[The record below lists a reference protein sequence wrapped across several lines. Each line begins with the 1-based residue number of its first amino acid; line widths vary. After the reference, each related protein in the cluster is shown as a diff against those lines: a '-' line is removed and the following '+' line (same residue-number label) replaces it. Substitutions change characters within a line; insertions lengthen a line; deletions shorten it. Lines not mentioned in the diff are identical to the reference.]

1 MGEASGGAGVGA
13 VGGTE
18 RLDGLSAEAARAHP
32 ARTALVWAGAGA
44 APDRGPAA
52 LDFASLDL
60 RVSRAAYALD
70 RLLPGRER
78 ATVAVA
84 SVLHPDFAVAY
95 YAAARSGNVVAV
107 VNPLL
112 REEALLHILS
122 VSEARLALV
131 DAGLYARLAP
141 VRDRLPALREVVLI
155 GPVAAG
161 AYRDVPRLDGVLAN
175 MENRTLVRPPGA
187 VSPDDVVCVQFT
199 SGTTGLPKA
208 VRLTHRNLVVNAAQ
222 IAEAHRLGHGSVA
235 LNHLPTYHPMHLN
248 SALFA
253 GATQV
258 LCAAPDPID
267 AVEAANRHSATH
279 FYSLPV
285 RLARLAAAPAH
296 ALDGL
301 RLATVR
307 QIASGG
313 SALAVRDAARLA
325 ERFGVPVFQGYGL
338 AETSPLTHSDDPG
351 RPVPGSVGR
360 PVAGTECRV
369 VDVERR
375 AVLAPDKAGEV
386 QVRGPQV
393 MKGYLGGPDGT
404 GLEDGGWF
412 STGDVGRIDGEG
424 RLFLVD
430 RLGDTFKCDNFL
442 VAPTEI
448 EQVLL
453 GHELVREAVVFGLPD
468 AARGALAA
476 ALVVLQPD
484 AGGAEAIAA
493 AVADQLPYYQRLHHI
508 EAVDAIPR
516 NANGKVQRRALRDAL
531 IARLQSRTPDHAS
544 AHASVRTQEGRTV
557 DHPTG
562 LFTVINTFTL
572 KDHGRADEFERRFL
586 DHVAWMR
593 AQEGFDSHQ
602 AVRLVERPGVYINLG
617 RWRSPESFQRVRGS
631 EVFQAHAKEFHEVV
645 EVDADPSRNV
655 LRTGGDVTEG
665 APVVVVERLGVEG
678 PSLDAFDDSYREYA
692 RALTARPG
700 FLHADFSRSLTRP
713 GNYTFVTWWSDAEAW
728 RAARADA
735 PAFGTAEC
743 AVHLAAHATAHATA
757 PKAADRVG

>member
-1 MGEASGGAGVGA
+1 M
-13 VGGTE
+13 
-18 RLDGLSAEAARAHP
+18 RLDGLPAEAARAHP
-32 ARTALVWAGAGA
+32 TRPALVWDGNPGQT
-44 APDRGPAA
+44 PARRET
-52 LDFASLDL
+52 LDFAGLDL
-60 RVSRAAYALD
+60 RVSRAAYALR
-70 RLLPGRER
+70 RLLPPGREGGSV
-78 ATVAVA
+78 VAVA

-95 YAAARSGNVVAV
+95 YAAARGGNVVAV

-112 REEALLHILS
+112 REEALLHTLS

-131 DAGLYARLAP
+131 DAGLYARLAA

-155 GPVAAG
+155 GPAEPG
-161 AYRDVPRLDGVLAN
+161 ATGATGPDVPDVPRLDDVL
-175 MENRTLVRPPGA
+175 EKRTLVGPPGT
-187 VSPDDVVCVQFT
+187 VGPDDVVCVQFT

-222 IAEAHRLGHGSVA
+222 IAEAHRVDGGSVA

-248 SALFA
+248 SAVFA

-258 LCAAPDPID
+258 LCAAPDPLD
-267 AVEAANRHSATH
+267 AVAAANRHSATH

-285 RLARLAAAPAH
+285 RLARLATH
-296 ALDGL
+296 RALDGL
-301 RLATVR
+301 ELTTVR

-313 SALAVRDAARLA
+313 SALPVRDAVRLA

-338 AETSPLTHSDDPG
+338 AETSPLTHSDDPA
-351 RPVPGSVGR
+351 RPEPGSVGR

-375 AVLAPDKAGEV
+375 TVSASGEVGEV

-404 GLEDGGWF
+404 GLEDDGWF
-412 STGDVGRIDGEG
+412 STGDVGRIDEEG

-442 VAPTEI
+442 VAPAEV

-453 GHELVREAVVFGLPD
+453 DHELVREAVVFGLPD
-468 AARGALAA
+468 PARGALAA
-476 ALVVLQPD
+476 ALVVLRPG
-484 AGGAEAIAA
+484 AGGPEATAGAIAA
-493 AVADQLPYYQRLHHI
+493 AVAERLPYYQRPHHI
-508 EAVDAIPR
+508 EVVEAIPR
-516 NANGKVQRRALRDAL
+516 NANGKVRRRALRDAL
-531 IARLQSRTPDHAS
+531 VH
-544 AHASVRTQEGRTV
+544 TQEGHTPMSSCDEL

-572 KDHGRADEFERRFL
+572 KDPGRADEFERRFL

-602 AVRLVERPGVYINLG
+602 AVRLVERPGVYVNLG

-631 EVFQAHAKEFHEVV
+631 EVFQAHAEQFHELVD
-645 EVDADPSRNV
+645 VDADPSLNV
-655 LRTGGDVTEG
+655 LRAGGDVAEG
-665 APVVVVERLGVEG
+665 APVVVVEHLGAEG
-678 PSLDAFDDSYREYA
+678 AEGAEGAGVGLDAFADSYRAYVRELA
-692 RALTARPG
+692 ARPG
-700 FLHADFSRSLTRP
+700 FLHADLSRSLTRP
-713 GNYTFVTWWSDAEAW
+713 GSYTFVTWWSDGGAW
-728 RAARADA
+728 RASRAGA
-735 PAFGTAEC
+735 PAAGTAER
-743 AVHLAAHATAHATA
+743 AVHLAAHAADR
-757 PKAADRVG
+757 KAANHVA

>member
-1 MGEASGGAGVGA
+1 MGEA

-32 ARTALVWAGAGA
+32 ARTALVWDGAGA

-60 RVSRAAYALD
+60 RVSRAAYALR

-112 REEALLHILS
+112 REEALLHTLS

-155 GPVAAG
+155 GPVAPG
-161 AYRDVPRLDGVLAN
+161 AYRDVPRLDGLLAN
-175 MENRTLVRPPGA
+175 MENRALVGPPGA

-313 SALAVRDAARLA
+313 SALPVRDAARLA

-375 AVLAPDKAGEV
+375 TVLAPDKAGEV

-424 RLFLVD
+424 RLFLV
-430 RLGDTFKCDNFL
+430 
-442 VAPTEI
+442 
-448 EQVLL
+448 
-453 GHELVREAVVFGLPD
+453 
-468 AARGALAA
+468 
-476 ALVVLQPD
+476 
-484 AGGAEAIAA
+484 
-493 AVADQLPYYQRLHHI
+493 
-508 EAVDAIPR
+508 
-516 NANGKVQRRALRDAL
+516 
-531 IARLQSRTPDHAS
+531 
-544 AHASVRTQEGRTV
+544 
-557 DHPTG
+557 
-562 LFTVINTFTL
+562 
-572 KDHGRADEFERRFL
+572 
-586 DHVAWMR
+586 
-593 AQEGFDSHQ
+593 
-602 AVRLVERPGVYINLG
+602 
-617 RWRSPESFQRVRGS
+617 
-631 EVFQAHAKEFHEVV
+631 
-645 EVDADPSRNV
+645 
-655 LRTGGDVTEG
+655 
-665 APVVVVERLGVEG
+665 
-678 PSLDAFDDSYREYA
+678 
-692 RALTARPG
+692 
-700 FLHADFSRSLTRP
+700 
-713 GNYTFVTWWSDAEAW
+713 
-728 RAARADA
+728 
-735 PAFGTAEC
+735 
-743 AVHLAAHATAHATA
+743 
-757 PKAADRVG
+757 

>member
-1 MGEASGGAGVGA
+1 MGEAGGRARA

-18 RLDGLSAEAARAHP
+18 RLDGLPAEAARAHP
-32 ARTALVWAGAGA
+32 ARTALVWGGA
-44 APDRGPAA
+44 APDGGAAA
-52 LDFASLDL
+52 LDFAGLDL
-60 RVSRAAYALD
+60 RVSRAAYAIR
-70 RLLPGRER
+70 RLLPGRGR
-78 ATVAVA
+78 ASVAVA

-112 REEALLHILS
+112 REEALLHTLS
-122 VSEARLALV
+122 VSEARLAFV

-141 VRDRLPALREVVLI
+141 VRERLRALREVVLI
-155 GPVAAG
+155 GPVAPRAHP
-161 AYRDVPRLDGVLAN
+161 DVPRLDDVLGN
-175 MENRTLVRPPGA
+175 MKNRTLVGPPGA
-187 VSPDDVVCVQFT
+187 VGPDDVVCVQFT

-222 IAEAHRLGHGSVA
+222 IAEAHRVGHGSIA

-248 SALFA
+248 SAVFA

-285 RLARLAAAPAH
+285 RLARLAADPAGSV
-296 ALDGL
+296 AGRELT
-301 RLATVR
+301 TVR
-307 QIASGG
+307 LIASGG
-313 SALAVRDAARLA
+313 SALPVRDATRLA

-360 PVAGTECRV
+360 PVAGTECRA

-375 AVLAPDKAGEV
+375 TVLAPGEVGEV

-404 GLEDGGWF
+404 GLEEGGWF

-476 ALVVLQPD
+476 ALVVLQP
-484 AGGAEAIAA
+484 GAREPEAIAA
-493 AVADQLPYYQRLHHI
+493 DVADRLPYYQRLHHI

-531 IARLQSRTPDHAS
+531 IARLQTRTPDHAT
-544 AHASVRTQEGRTV
+544 VRTQEGRTAMSSSDEW

-572 KDHGRADEFERRFL
+572 KDHARADEFERRFL

-602 AVRLVERPGVYINLG
+602 AVRLVERPGVYVNLG
-617 RWRSPESFQRVRGS
+617 RWRSPEAFQRVRGS
-631 EVFQAHAKEFHEVV
+631 EVFQAHAKEFHELV

-692 RALTARPG
+692 RLLTARPG

-713 GNYTFVTWWSDAEAW
+713 GSYTFVTWWAEADAW
-728 RAARADA
+728 RAARAEA

-743 AVHLAAHATAHATA
+743 AVHLAAQAAA

>member
-1 MGEASGGAGVGA
+1 MGEGSGGAGA

-18 RLDGLSAEAARAHP
+18 RLDGLPAEAARAHP
-32 ARTALVWAGAGA
+32 ARTALVWGGDAPGRGA
-44 APDRGPAA
+44 AA
-52 LDFASLDL
+52 LDFAGLDL
-60 RVSRAAYALD
+60 RVSRAAYAMR
-70 RLLPGRER
+70 RLLPGRQS
-78 ATVAVA
+78 ASVAVA

-112 REEALLHILS
+112 REEALLHTLS
-122 VSEARLALV
+122 VSEARLAFV

-141 VRDRLPALREVVLI
+141 VRDRLRALREVVLI
-155 GPVAAG
+155 GPVAPG
-161 AYRDVPRLDGVLAN
+161 AHSDVPRLDDVL
-175 MENRTLVRPPGA
+175 ERRTLAGPPGA
-187 VSPDDVVCVQFT
+187 VGPDDVVCVQFT

-222 IAEAHRLGHGSVA
+222 VAEAHRVGHGSVA

-248 SALFA
+248 SAVFA

-285 RLARLAAAPAH
+285 RLARLAADPASS
-296 ALDGL
+296 AAGME
-301 RLATVR
+301 LATVR

-313 SALAVRDAARLA
+313 SALPVRDAARLA

-351 RPVPGSVGR
+351 HPVPGSVGR

-375 AVLAPDKAGEV
+375 TVSAPGEAGEV

-476 ALVVLQPD
+476 ALVVLRP
-484 AGGAEAIAA
+484 GADEPAAIAA

-516 NANGKVQRRALRDAL
+516 NANGKVRRRALRDAL
-531 IARLQSRTPDHAS
+531 LARLQPRTP
-544 AHASVRTQEGRTV
+544 AHATVRTQEGRTV

-602 AVRLVERPGVYINLG
+602 AVRLVERPGVYVNLG
-617 RWRSPESFQRVRGS
+617 RWRSPEFFQRVRGS
-631 EVFQAHAKEFHEVV
+631 EVFQAHAKQFHELV

-655 LRTGGDVTEG
+655 LRTGGDVAEG

-678 PSLDAFDDSYREYA
+678 AGLSLDAFDDSYREYA
-692 RALTARPG
+692 RVLTARPG

-713 GNYTFVTWWSDAEAW
+713 GSYTFVTWWSDADAW

-743 AVHLAAHATAHATA
+743 AVHLAARAAA

>member
-1 MGEASGGAGVGA
+1 MSEPSHRAERGGGAGRGGGA
-13 VGGTE
+13 V
-18 RLDGLSAEAARAHP
+18 RLDGLPAEAARAHP
-32 ARTALVWAGAGA
+32 TRPALVWDGNSGQT
-44 APDRGPAA
+44 PARRET
-52 LDFASLDL
+52 LDFAGLDL
-60 RVSRAAYALD
+60 RVSRAADALR
-70 RLLPGRER
+70 RLLPPGRGGSSV
-78 ATVAVA
+78 VAVA

-95 YAAARSGNVVAV
+95 YAAARCGNVVAV

-112 REEALLHILS
+112 REEALLHTLS

-131 DAGLYARLAP
+131 DAGLYARLAA

-155 GPVAAG
+155 GPAEPG
-161 AYRDVPRLDGVLAN
+161 ATGPDVPRLDDVL
-175 MENRTLVRPPGA
+175 EKRTLVGPPGT
-187 VSPDDVVCVQFT
+187 VGPDDVVCVQFT

-222 IAEAHRLGHGSVA
+222 IAEAHRVDGGSVA

-248 SALFA
+248 SAVFA

-258 LCAAPDPID
+258 LCAAPDPLD
-267 AVEAANRHSATH
+267 AVAAANRHSATH

-285 RLARLAAAPAH
+285 RLARLAADP

-301 RLATVR
+301 ELTTVR

-313 SALAVRDAARLA
+313 SALPVRDAARLA

-338 AETSPLTHSDDPG
+338 AETSPLTHSDDPA
-351 RPVPGSVGR
+351 RPAPGSVGR

-375 AVLAPDKAGEV
+375 TVSAPGEVGEV

-404 GLEDGGWF
+404 GLEDDGWF
-412 STGDVGRIDGEG
+412 STGDVGRIDEEG

-442 VAPTEI
+442 VAPAEV

-453 GHELVREAVVFGLPD
+453 DHELVREAVVFGLPD
-468 AARGALAA
+468 PARGALAA
-476 ALVVLQPD
+476 ALVVLRPG
-484 AGGAEAIAA
+484 AGGPEAIAEAIAA
-493 AVADQLPYYQRLHHI
+493 AVADRLPYYQRPHHI
-508 EAVDAIPR
+508 EVVEAIPR
-516 NANGKVQRRALRDAL
+516 NANGKVRRRALRDAL
-531 IARLQSRTPDHAS
+531 VH
-544 AHASVRTQEGRTV
+544 TQEGRTPMSSCDEL

-572 KDHGRADEFERRFL
+572 KDPGRADEFERRFL

-602 AVRLVERPGVYINLG
+602 AVRLVERPGVYVNLG

-631 EVFQAHAKEFHEVV
+631 EVFQAHAEQFHELVD
-645 EVDADPSRNV
+645 VDADPSLNV
-655 LRTGGDVTEG
+655 LRAGGDVAEG
-665 APVVVVERLGVEG
+665 APVVVVEHLGAEG
-678 PSLDAFDDSYREYA
+678 AEGAEGAGAGLDAFADSYRAYVRDLA
-692 RALTARPG
+692 ARPG
-700 FLHADFSRSLTRP
+700 FLHADLSRSLTRP
-713 GNYTFVTWWSDAEAW
+713 GSYTFVTWWSDGGSW
-728 RAARADA
+728 RASRTGA
-735 PAFGTAEC
+735 PAAGTAER
-743 AVHLAAHATAHATA
+743 AVHLAAHAADR
-757 PKAADRVG
+757 KAANHVA

>member
-1 MGEASGGAGVGA
+1 MGEASGGAGA
-13 VGGTE
+13 AGGTE

-32 ARTALVWAGAGA
+32 ARTALVWDGA
-44 APDRGPAA
+44 APDRGPAVSGLGEVRHA
-52 LDFASLDL
+52 PAPPGTAPPATAGRGPLHRTTPERTPPPRGRLDFAGLDL
-60 RVSRAAYALD
+60 RVSRAAYALR

-112 REEALLHILS
+112 REEAVLHTLS

-155 GPVAAG
+155 GPVAPG
-161 AYRDVPRLDGVLAN
+161 AYPGVARLDDVL
-175 MENRTLVRPPGA
+175 EKRTLVGPPGA

-285 RLARLAAAPAH
+285 RLVRLAAAPAR

-313 SALAVRDAARLA
+313 SALPVRDATRLA

-375 AVLAPDKAGEV
+375 TVLAPDEAGEV

-476 ALVVLQPD
+476 ALVVLQPRVTGLD
-484 AGGAEAIAA
+484 DTRLDDTRLDAIAA

-531 IARLQSRTPDHAS
+531 IARLQ
-544 AHASVRTQEGRTV
+544 
-557 DHPTG
+557 
-562 LFTVINTFTL
+562 LL
-572 KDHGRADEFERRFL
+572 
-586 DHVAWMR
+586 
-593 AQEGFDSHQ
+593 
-602 AVRLVERPGVYINLG
+602 
-617 RWRSPESFQRVRGS
+617 
-631 EVFQAHAKEFHEVV
+631 
-645 EVDADPSRNV
+645 
-655 LRTGGDVTEG
+655 
-665 APVVVVERLGVEG
+665 AP
-678 PSLDAFDDSYREYA
+678 
-692 RALTARPG
+692 
-700 FLHADFSRSLTRP
+700 
-713 GNYTFVTWWSDAEAW
+713 
-728 RAARADA
+728 
-735 PAFGTAEC
+735 
-743 AVHLAAHATAHATA
+743 
-757 PKAADRVG
+757 

>member
-1 MGEASGGAGVGA
+1 MGEASGGAGTVGT
-13 VGGTE
+13 TE
-18 RLDGLSAEAARAHP
+18 RLDGLPATAARAHP
-32 ARTALVWAGAGA
+32 TRTALVWGTNAPGQEA
-44 APDRGPAA
+44 AE
-52 LDFASLDL
+52 LDFAGLDL
-60 RVSRAAYALD
+60 RVSRAAYAMR

-78 ATVAVA
+78 AAVAVA

-112 REEALLHILS
+112 REEALLHTLS

-155 GPVAAG
+155 GPVEPG
-161 AYRDVPRLDGVLAN
+161 APPGVPRLDDVL
-175 MENRTLVRPPGA
+175 EPRTPAGPPGA
-187 VSPDDVVCVQFT
+187 VGPDDVVCVQFT

-222 IAEAHRLGHGSVA
+222 IAEAHRVGHGSVA

-248 SALFA
+248 SAVFA

-285 RLARLAAAPAH
+285 RLARLARLAADPARAR
-296 ALDGL
+296 ALEGL

-313 SALAVRDAARLA
+313 SALPVRDAARLA

-375 AVLAPDKAGEV
+375 TVLAPGEVGEV

-412 STGDVGRIDGEG
+412 STGDVGRIDEEG

-453 GHELVREAVVFGLPD
+453 GHEQVREAVVFGLPD
-468 AARGALAA
+468 PARGALAA

-484 AGGAEAIAA
+484 AGGPDDGRPAAIAA
-493 AVADQLPYYQRLHHI
+493 AVADQVPYYQRLHHI
-508 EAVDAIPR
+508 EAVEAIPR
-516 NANGKVQRRALRDAL
+516 NANGKVRRRALRDAL
-531 IARLQSRTPDHAS
+531 MARLRTRPR
-544 AHASVRTQEGRTV
+544 AHATVRTQEGRTV

-593 AQEGFDSHQ
+593 AQDGFDSHQ
-602 AVRLVERPGVYINLG
+602 AVRLVERPGVYVNLG

-631 EVFQAHAKEFHEVV
+631 EVFQAHAEEFHELV

-665 APVVVVERLGVEG
+665 APVVVVERLGIEGAG

-692 RALTARPG
+692 GALTARPG
-700 FLHADFSRSLTRP
+700 FLHADLSRSLTRP
-713 GNYTFVTWWSDAEAW
+713 GHYTFVTWWSDVDAW

-735 PAFGTAEC
+735 PANGTAEC
-743 AVHLAAHATAHATA
+743 AVHLAAQAAAV
-757 PKAADRVG
+757 KAADRVG

>member
-1 MGEASGGAGVGA
+1 
-13 VGGTE
+13 
-18 RLDGLSAEAARAHP
+18 
-32 ARTALVWAGAGA
+32 
-44 APDRGPAA
+44 GPAA

-60 RVSRAAYALD
+60 RVSRAAYALR

-112 REEALLHILS
+112 REEALLHTLS

-155 GPVAAG
+155 GPVAPG
-161 AYRDVPRLDGVLAN
+161 AYRDVPRLDGLLAN
-175 MENRTLVRPPGA
+175 MENRALVGPPGA

-313 SALAVRDAARLA
+313 SALPVRDAARLA

-375 AVLAPDKAGEV
+375 TVLAPDKAGEV

-424 RLFLVD
+424 RLF
-430 RLGDTFKCDNFL
+430 
-442 VAPTEI
+442 
-448 EQVLL
+448 
-453 GHELVREAVVFGLPD
+453 
-468 AARGALAA
+468 
-476 ALVVLQPD
+476 
-484 AGGAEAIAA
+484 
-493 AVADQLPYYQRLHHI
+493 
-508 EAVDAIPR
+508 
-516 NANGKVQRRALRDAL
+516 
-531 IARLQSRTPDHAS
+531 
-544 AHASVRTQEGRTV
+544 
-557 DHPTG
+557 
-562 LFTVINTFTL
+562 
-572 KDHGRADEFERRFL
+572 
-586 DHVAWMR
+586 
-593 AQEGFDSHQ
+593 
-602 AVRLVERPGVYINLG
+602 
-617 RWRSPESFQRVRGS
+617 
-631 EVFQAHAKEFHEVV
+631 
-645 EVDADPSRNV
+645 
-655 LRTGGDVTEG
+655 
-665 APVVVVERLGVEG
+665 
-678 PSLDAFDDSYREYA
+678 
-692 RALTARPG
+692 
-700 FLHADFSRSLTRP
+700 
-713 GNYTFVTWWSDAEAW
+713 
-728 RAARADA
+728 
-735 PAFGTAEC
+735 
-743 AVHLAAHATAHATA
+743 
-757 PKAADRVG
+757 